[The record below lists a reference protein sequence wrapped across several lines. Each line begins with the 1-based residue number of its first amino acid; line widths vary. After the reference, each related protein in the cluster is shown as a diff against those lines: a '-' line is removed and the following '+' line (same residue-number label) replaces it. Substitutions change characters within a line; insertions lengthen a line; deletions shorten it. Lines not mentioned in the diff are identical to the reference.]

1 MLVLVLIKPSKLCS
15 IGLKSRKQRAA
26 SEDHEMQE
34 TNLHLNKSSHD
45 NSGKDLGSHYSEES
59 SPLEEPVLEAPLAKR
74 IRADD
79 YIEIIDSDC
88 DVAAEDEP
96 VTIDS
101 FADIA
106 TSQDDI
112 RYSSIITFKKLACAI
127 THTLHEQQKY
137 RGVFASAREI
147 DDVSTARSVKKIA
160 SLNKLVHS
168 TCGVC
173 SSIVQTHVNEQ
184 QRTCVP

>member
-26 SEDHEMQE
+26 SEDHEVQE
-34 TNLHLNKSSHD
+34 TDLHLNQSSHN
-45 NSGKDLGSHYSEES
+45 NSGKDLGSHCSEES
-59 SPLEEPVLEAPLAKR
+59 SPLEEPVLETPLAKR

-96 VTIDS
+96 VTINS
-101 FADIA
+101 PADIA

-112 RYSSIITFKKLACAI
+112 SPSTETAVVLSNSINSSFPVLSQSGIK
-127 THTLHEQQKY
+127 ESQM
-137 RGVFASAREI
+137 E
-147 DDVSTARSVKKIA
+147 
-160 SLNKLVHS
+160 NPPE
-168 TCGVC
+168 
-173 SSIVQTHVNEQ
+173 NNM
-184 QRTCVP
+184 